1 MSHPKASQVQQ
12 PICARGL
19 VPGWG
24 SEVGGAAGAPSSA
37 PFLLHWDKRVPWAP
51 AGCKNPGWGRH
62 PGSVPAVVTPHWR
75 PPSFLR
81 SEPVG
86 GKDQQ
91 ATETVLL
98 LSIKW
103 PAGCLKRYPKRLFSN
118 NSPNLM
124 DRMVIRIQGT
134 PSPAVWTE
142 DCTCTSALS
151 VLVCWE
157 EWGFRCHFCKGYSL
171 RPLQRSKPTSLMCCN
186 KSW

>member
-1 MSHPKASQVQQ
+1 MLVILEFVAAKEHLKMLFKCAQKLIEVMSHPKASQVQQ

-75 PPSFLR
+75 PPSFLC

-91 ATETVLL
+91 ATD
-98 LSIKW
+98 LS
-103 PAGCLKRYPKRLFSN
+103 
-118 NSPNLM
+118 
-124 DRMVIRIQGT
+124 T
-134 PSPAVWTE
+134 PVEHQMT
-142 DCTCTSALS
+142 
-151 VLVCWE
+151 
-157 EWGFRCHFCKGYSL
+157 R
-171 RPLQRSKPTSLMCCN
+171 
-186 KSW
+186 